1 MINPQHTGNDQ
12 FDVLQG
18 SVTNHFAKIESV
30 LLQNECINGQY
41 NLVTAASYGANC
53 PVETPGFTRV
63 CISTNGSIIAD
74 LENSYIEANLRYR
87 LKYSGVAFDNAKVPN
102 ADKSGYVGAQK
113 MSKFFIGFKQ
123 SLDALERYDIY
134 VNSQQIY
141 SQPFVGPESTI
152 MLAGL
157 NDTIRENNPW
167 VYTSYKNAA
176 TMDQNVCGVYVDLSE
191 VAANT
196 EFVVDIPVKINLH
209 QFLLLSPVHYL
220 PSFAGR
226 WEIQLHFGPKN
237 LVITPVLPTAYIDP
251 AAVTVASTG
260 DKITI
265 AADSGVYKFKI
276 NDAADFVTN
285 YTVKANASVKTVND
299 SIQEVM
305 HYCSKD
311 TDNAHVTGWA
321 NYFTQIGCPFPV
333 YTGVDGNALKF
344 GKITF
349 ECNSSSLEACLMN
362 ITQFQLRYEVYQALM
377 AHYVEN
383 PLIIPTNTLSYNRF
397 SHSSGSNPA
406 GGTNYIQATA
416 NLPVENIDSIFVL
429 VPENERQQTCFY
441 QPHLS
446 DVRLGMGEFGIH
458 PQRYMDTFNKGGNA
472 FNNRRFVSYL
482 LDSLN
487 LENSQIS
494 AMNKDFS
501 NSILPSPIIYS
512 GANLGTRGY
521 QRIAKNYTDKCYD
534 SSHFII
540 GFPCSQVGFQS
551 GTISSP
557 NSNINFQFDATV
569 NAAPDC
575 TAVVDYKTSVIC
587 MFLADCEL
595 MIQVVPNS
603 DLPVVRLSSKS
614 IV

>member
-74 LENSYIEANLRYR
+74 LENSYIEATLEYD
-87 LKYSGVAFDNAKVPN
+87 LQYSGVKFIKDDGTANDVGKIPN
-102 ADKSGYVGAQK
+102 IDKSGVVGSQK
-113 MSKFFIGFKQ
+113 ISKFFVGFKQ

-176 TMDQNVCGVYVDLSE
+176 TMDQNVCGVYVDL
-191 VAANT
+191 AKLKNT
-196 EFVVDIPVKINLH
+196 DKMTVRIPIKINLH
-209 QFLLLSPVHYL
+209 QFLLLSPIHYL

-226 WEIQLHFGPKN
+226 WEIQLHFGAKN
-237 LVITPVLPTAYIDP
+237 LVVCPVLPTVYYPVGKLDGA
-251 AAVTVASTG
+251 G
-260 DKITI
+260 DVLKF
-265 AADSGVYKFKI
+265 ADSKLQVNGGT
-276 NDAADFVTN
+276 AAAEVILTG
-285 YTVKANASVKTVND
+285 STVND
-299 SIQEVM
+299 RLLEIMHHCEVN
-305 HYCSKD
+305 SDK
-311 TDNAHVTGWA
+311 NNVIGWA
-321 NYFTQIGCPFPV
+321 NYFTQIGLPFPV
-333 YTGVDGNALKF
+333 YTGVDGGKLKF
-344 GKITF
+344 ENMTIKC
-349 ECNSSSLEACLMN
+349 ESSRLTNCLMN
-362 ITQFQLRYEVYQALM
+362 TTQFQLRYEVYQALM

-397 SHSSGSNPA
+397 SHSSGSNPV

-429 VPENERQQTCFY
+429 VPEKEQQQTCFY
-441 QPHLS
+441 QPHLTG
-446 DVRLGMGEFGIH
+446 VRLGMGEFGIR
-458 PQRYMDTFNKGGNA
+458 PQRYMDTFNTKTNA

-482 LDSLN
+482 LDALN

-494 AMNKDFS
+494 AMNKDFA
-501 NSILPSPIIYS
+501 NSILPSPIVYNADRES
-512 GANLGTRGY
+512 EHMRAV
-521 QRIAKNYTDKCYD
+521 KNYTDKLYD

-551 GTISSP
+551 GTVSSP

-575 TAVVDYKTSVIC
+575 ENAIDYKASVIC
-587 MFLADCEL
+587 MFLADAEL

-603 DLPVVRLSSKS
+603 DLPLVKLSSKS

>member
-1 MINPQHTGNDQ
+1 MSINPQLTGHDQ

-74 LENSYIEANLRYR
+74 LENSYIEANLRYK
-87 LKYSGVAFDNAKVPN
+87 LKYSGAAFDNAKVPN
-102 ADKSGYVGAQK
+102 ANKSGYVGADK
-113 MSKFFIGFKQ
+113 ISKFFIGFKQ

-176 TMDQNVCGVYVDLSE
+176 TLDQNVCGVYVDLSE
-191 VAANT
+191 IAKDT
-196 EFVVDIPVKINLH
+196 EFTVDIPVKINLH

-237 LVITPVLPTAYIDP
+237 LVITPVLPTAYIGALTD
-251 AAVTVASTG
+251 SG
-260 DKITI
+260 DKL
-265 AADSGVYKFKI
+265 KFDNDKLI
-276 NDAADFVTN
+276 VNGGDAAAEVTLSGS
-285 YTVKANASVKTVND
+285 SVQD
-299 SIQEVM
+299 RLLEIM
-305 HYCSKD
+305 HHCMKD

-333 YTGVDGNALKF
+333 YTGVNANALKF
-344 GKITF
+344 EKITF
-349 ECNSSSLEACLMN
+349 TCNSSSLEACLMN
-362 ITQFQLRYEVYQALM
+362 TTQFQLRYEVYQALM

-397 SHSSGSNPA
+397 SHSSGSNPF

-458 PQRYMDTFNKGGNA
+458 PQRYMDTFNKGGNT

-501 NSILPSPIIYS
+501 NSVLPSPIIYS
-512 GANLGTRGY
+512 GANLATRGY

-575 TAVVDYKTSVIC
+575 DAAVDYKTSVIC

>member
-1 MINPQHTGNDQ
+1 MINPQHTGNDS

-41 NLVTAASYGANC
+41 NLVTAASYGANT
-53 PVETPGFTRV
+53 PVATPGFTRV

-74 LENSYIEANLRYR
+74 LENSYIEANLKYKLR
-87 LKYSGVAFDNAKVPN
+87 YSGAAFTDAKLPN
-102 ADKSGYVGAQK
+102 ADKSAVVGDTKLAR
-113 MSKFFIGFKQ
+113 FFIGFKQ
-123 SLDALERYDIY
+123 SLDALERYDLY

-167 VYTSYKNAA
+167 VYTSYKNAC
-176 TMDQNVCGVYVDLSE
+176 TMDQNVCGVYVDLSN
-191 VAANT
+191 VAADT
-196 EFVVDIPVKINLH
+196 EFEVDIPVKINLH
-209 QFLLLSPVHYL
+209 QFLLLSPIHYL

-237 LVITPVLPTAYIDP
+237 LVITPVLPTVYYDAGK
-251 AAVTVASTG
+251 VL
-260 DKITI
+260 DKYKLDANSKLTI
-265 AADSGVYKFKI
+265 NGAE
-276 NDAADFVTN
+276 
-285 YTVKANASVKTVND
+285 VKADADVLVRPVKD
-299 SIQEVM
+299 RLEEIM
-305 HYCSKD
+305 HHCVKD
-311 TDNAHVTGWA
+311 TDNAHMIGWA
-321 NYFTQIGCPFPV
+321 NYFTQLGCPLPV
-333 YTGVDGNALKF
+333 YTGVDQNKLVFK
-344 GKITF
+344 KITF
-349 ECNSSSLEACLMN
+349 ECTESVLSTCLMN
-362 ITQFQLRYEVYQALM
+362 TTQFQLRYEVYQALM
-377 AHYVEN
+377 SHYVEN

-397 SHSSGSNPA
+397 SHSSGSH
-406 GGTNYIQATA
+406 GGNSFIQATA

-441 QPHLS
+441 QPHLTA
-446 DVRLGMGEFGIH
+446 VRLGMGEFGIH
-458 PQRYMDTFNKGGNA
+458 PQRYMDTYNTKENA

-501 NSILPSPIIYS
+501 NSILPFPIVYS
-512 GANLGTRGY
+512 GANLGNKEYIRV
-521 QRIAKNYTDKCYD
+521 AKNYTDKCYD

-551 GTISSP
+551 GTVSSP
-557 NSNINFQFDATV
+557 NSNINFQFDATC

-575 TAVVDYKTSVIC
+575 DVPVEYKTSVIC

-603 DLPVVRLSSKS
+603 DLPIVRLSSKS

>member
-1 MINPQHTGNDQ
+1 MSINPQLTGHDQ

-41 NLVTAASYGANC
+41 NLVTAASYGSNT

-74 LENSYIEANLRYR
+74 LENSYIEANLIYR
-87 LKYSGVAFDNAKVPN
+87 LKYNSVSFDNAKIPN
-102 ADKSGYVGAQK
+102 RDKSGYVGTDK
-113 MSKFFIGFKQ
+113 ISKFFIGFKQ

-191 VAANT
+191 TAKDT
-196 EFVVDIPVKINLH
+196 EFEVTIPIKINLH
-209 QFLLLSPVHYL
+209 QFLLLSPIHYL

-237 LVITPVLPTAYIDP
+237 LVVTPVLPTVYCKPVDMDV
-251 AAVTVASTG
+251 AATGKKISVVMDNAVAKFIVDGSA
-260 DKITI
+260 DKVDHFTI
-265 AADSGVYKFKI
+265 QASG
-276 NDAADFVTN
+276 
-285 YTVKANASVKTVND
+285 KAKTSND
-299 SIQEVM
+299 SLQEVI
-305 HYCSKD
+305 HHRAKAA
-311 TDNAHVTGWA
+311 DNAHMTGWA
-321 NYFTQIGCPFPV
+321 NYFTQIGCKFPV
-333 YTGVDGNALKF
+333 YTGVDGGALKF
-344 GKITF
+344 ENITF
-349 ECNSSSLEACLMN
+349 ECVSSTLKDCLMN
-362 ITQFQLRYEVYQALM
+362 TTQFQLRYEVYQALM

-397 SHSSGSNPA
+397 SHSSG
-406 GGTNYIQATA
+406 GGADSINATA

-429 VPENERQQTCFY
+429 VPEDEKQQTCFY
-441 QPHLS
+441 QPHLTA
-446 DVRLGMGEFGIH
+446 VRMGMGEFGIR
-458 PQRYMDTFNKGGNA
+458 PQRYMDTYDNGDA

-494 AMNKDFS
+494 AMNKDFA
-501 NSILPSPIIYS
+501 NSVMPYPICYKGS
-512 GANLGTRGY
+512 TRERGFRAVDNL
-521 QRIAKNYTDKCYD
+521 TDKCYD

-551 GTISSP
+551 GTVSSP
-557 NSNINFQFDATV
+557 NSNINFQFDANINT
-569 NAAPDC
+569 APGC
-575 TAVVDYKTSVIC
+575 SANPKFTNIIA

>member
-1 MINPQHTGNDQ
+1 MSINPQLTGHDQ

-53 PVETPGFTRV
+53 PVENPGFTRV

-74 LENSYIEANLRYR
+74 LENSYVEANLRYR
-87 LKYSGVAFDNAKVPN
+87 LKYTGAEFTNAKIPN
-102 ADKSGYVGAQK
+102 ATKNGYVGEQK
-113 MSKFFIGFKQ
+113 ISKFFIGFKQ

-176 TMDQNVCGVYVDLSE
+176 TMDQNVCGVYVDLSDIA
-191 VAANT
+191 VNT

-237 LVITPVLPTAYIDP
+237 LVITPVLPTVYCN
-251 AAVTVASTG
+251 AV
-260 DKITI
+260 
-265 AADSGVYKFKI
+265 ADSGDTLEIANNQLKV
-276 NDAADFVTN
+276 NGGAAAANVTLSGS
-285 YTVKANASVKTVND
+285 TVHD
-299 SIQEVM
+299 RLLEIM
-305 HYCSKD
+305 HHCAVSE
-311 TDNAHVTGWA
+311 DNAHTTGWA
-321 NYFTQIGCPFPV
+321 NYFTQLGCSFPI
-333 YTGVDGNALKF
+333 YTGVDAGALRFTNIK
-344 GKITF
+344 F
-349 ECNSSSLEACLMN
+349 ECNSSSLETCLMN
-362 ITQFQLRYEVYQALM
+362 TTQFQLRFEVYQALM

-397 SHSSGSNPA
+397 SHSSGSNAA

-441 QPHLS
+441 QPHLT
-446 DVRLGMGEFGIH
+446 DVRLGMGEFGIR
-458 PQRYMDTFNKGGNA
+458 PQRYMDTYNKGGNT

-501 NSILPSPIIYS
+501 NSILPSPIVYS
-512 GANLGTRGY
+512 GANLGTKDNY
-521 QRIAKNYTDKCYD
+521 QRVAKNYTDKCYD

-551 GTISSP
+551 GTVSSP

-569 NAAPDC
+569 NRAPDC
-575 TAVVDYKTSVIC
+575 TAAIDYKTSIIC
-587 MFLADCEL
+587 MFLTDCEL

>member
-1 MINPQHTGNDQ
+1 MSINPQLTGHDQ

-74 LENSYIEANLRYR
+74 LENSFIEATLQYN
-87 LKYSGVAFDNAKVPN
+87 LKYSGLKFCKDDGTANEVAKIPN
-102 ADKSGYVGAQK
+102 IDKSGVVGDTK
-113 MSKFFIGFKQ
+113 ISKFFIGFKQ

-176 TMDQNVCGVYVDLSE
+176 TMDQNVCGVYVDLSKIKE
-191 VAANT
+191 NDTFQVR
-196 EFVVDIPVKINLH
+196 IPVKINLH

-226 WEIQLHFGPKN
+226 WEIQLHFGSKN
-237 LVITPVLPTAYIDP
+237 LIVCPVLPTVYYPVGNAIDG
-251 AAVTVASTG
+251 AG
-260 DKITI
+260 DALKF
-265 AADSGVYKFKI
+265 ADSKLQVNGG
-276 NDAADFVTN
+276 DAAAEIRLTG
-285 YTVKANASVKTVND
+285 STVND
-299 SIQEVM
+299 RLLEIM
-305 HYCSKD
+305 HHWEKKA
-311 TDNAHVTGWA
+311 DNAHSTGWA
-321 NYFTQIGCPFPV
+321 NYFTQIGMPFPV
-333 YTGVDGNALKF
+333 YSGVA
-344 GKITF
+344 GKKLEFKDMTIS
-349 ECNSSSLEACLMN
+349 CNSSTLESCLMN
-362 ITQFQLRYEVYQALM
+362 TTQFQLRYEVYQALM

-397 SHSSGSNPA
+397 SHSSGSNA
-406 GGTNYIQATA
+406 TGGTNYIQATA

-441 QPHLS
+441 QPHLTG
-446 DVRLGMGEFGIH
+446 VRLGMGEFGIR
-458 PQRYMDTFNKGGNA
+458 PQRYMDTYNTKENA

-482 LDSLN
+482 LDALN

-494 AMNKDFS
+494 AMNKDFA
-501 NSILPSPIIYS
+501 NSILPSPIVYNADMKSEHIR
-512 GANLGTRGY
+512 AV
-521 QRIAKNYTDKCYD
+521 KNYTDKLYD

-551 GTISSP
+551 GTVSSP

-575 TAVVDYKTSVIC
+575 ENAIDYKASVIC
-587 MFLADCEL
+587 MFLADAEL

-603 DLPVVRLSSKS
+603 DLPLVKLSSKS

>member
-1 MINPQHTGNDQ
+1 MSINPQLTGHDQ

-74 LENSYIEANLRYR
+74 LENSYVEATLEYD
-87 LKYSGVAFDNAKVPN
+87 LKYSGVKFIDDDGTANDVGKIPN
-102 ADKSGYVGAQK
+102 IDKSGVIGTQK
-113 MSKFFIGFKQ
+113 ISKFFIGFKQ

-176 TMDQNVCGVYVDLSE
+176 TMDQNVCGVYVDLAKLKSTDKMT
-191 VAANT
+191 VR
-196 EFVVDIPVKINLH
+196 IPIKINLH
-209 QFLLLSPVHYL
+209 QFLLLSPIHYL

-226 WEIQLHFGPKN
+226 WEIQLHFGAKN
-237 LVITPVLPTAYIDP
+237 LIVCPVLPTVYYPVGKIDG
-251 AAVTVASTG
+251 AG
-260 DKITI
+260 DVLKF
-265 AADSGVYKFKI
+265 ADSKLQVNGGT
-276 NDAADFVTN
+276 AAAEITL
-285 YTVKANASVKTVND
+285 TGSTVND
-299 SIQEVM
+299 RLLEIMHHCEVN
-305 HYCSKD
+305 SDK
-311 TDNAHVTGWA
+311 NNVTGWA
-321 NYFTQIGCPFPV
+321 NYFTQIGLPFPV
-333 YTGVDGNALKF
+333 YTGVAGKKLKF
-344 GKITF
+344 ENMTISC
-349 ECNSSSLEACLMN
+349 ESSRLTNCLMN
-362 ITQFQLRYEVYQALM
+362 TTQFQLRYEVYQALM

-397 SHSSGSNPA
+397 SHSSGSNPI

-429 VPENERQQTCFY
+429 VPENEKQQTCFY
-441 QPHLS
+441 QPHLTG
-446 DVRLGMGEFGIH
+446 VRLGMGEFGIR
-458 PQRYMDTFNKGGNA
+458 PQRYMDTYNTKENA

-482 LDSLN
+482 LDALN

-494 AMNKDFS
+494 AMNKDFA
-501 NSILPSPIIYS
+501 NSILPSPIVY
-512 GANLGTRGY
+512 NEDRGFEH
-521 QRIAKNYTDKCYD
+521 RRAVKNYTDKLYD

-551 GTISSP
+551 GTVSSP

-575 TAVVDYKTSVIC
+575 DNAIDYKASVIC
-587 MFLADCEL
+587 MFLADAEL

-603 DLPVVRLSSKS
+603 DLPLVKLSSKS